1 MAFIF
6 TEMYDWYRD
15 LMDNKSDPRVADWP
29 MMSSPL
35 PTLALCIFYAYFSKS
50 IAPKIMEKRKPLDL
64 RKFLIVY
71 NLFQTVFSTWI
82 FYEYLQ
88 SGWWGHYSFRC
99 QPVDYSNNPLALRM
113 ARTCWWYYISKF
125 TEFFDTLFFLLRKK
139 NQHVSTLHVIHHGCM
154 PFSVWMGMKFAP
166 GGHSTFFAM
175 LNSFV
180 HIVMYFYYMV
190 AALGPKYQKY
200 IWWKKYLTAFQM
212 LQFVAI
218 FTHQFQL
225 VFTDCNYPKGFMVW
239 IGLHGV
245 MFLFLFSDFYKQA
258 YSKRREAAAAK
269 RREAELA
276 LSGGQYDA
284 VAVNGGANGKLLQH
298 KNGGQHLYQN
308 GKELTN
314 GDLVNNNQG
323 ACMPILDDG
332 EEAHRRKVT
341 GNGIYAAANGAPK
354 AANSYTNGTANGF
367 VEAVGANGT
376 AHHHSHDDNDSTST
390 AAVRRKIQ

>member
-1 MAFIF
+1 MAFIL
-6 TEMYDWYRD
+6 TDMHDWYRD

-50 IAPKIMEKRKPLDL
+50 IAPRIMEKRKPMDL
-64 RKFLIVY
+64 RNLLVGY
-71 NLFQTVFSTWI
+71 NLFQTIFSTWI

-99 QPVDYSNNPLALRM
+99 QPVDYSDNPLALRM

-225 VFTDCNYPKGFMVW
+225 LFTDCNYPKGFMVW

-258 YSKRREAAAAK
+258 YSKRKAMRLAA
-269 RREAELA
+269 E
-276 LSGGQYDA
+276 
-284 VAVNGGANGKLLQH
+284 NKLLQAT
-298 KNGGQHLYQN
+298 KYDALNGGSATNGSLANGHHLYQN
-308 GKELTN
+308 DKLSN
-314 GDLVNNNQG
+314 GDLANNNQG
-323 ACMPILDDG
+323 ACMPVLDDD
-332 EEAHRRKVT
+332 ELHQRRVT
-341 GNGIYAAANGAPK
+341 GNGIYMNGMPK
-354 AANSYTNGTANGF
+354 PAANSYSNGNSNGF
-367 VEAVGANGT
+367 VESIRDEN
-376 AHHHSHDDNDSTST
+376 DDSSS
-390 AAVRRKIQ
+390 AAGLMRVRKIQ

>member
-1 MAFIF
+1 MAFIL

-50 IAPKIMEKRKPLDL
+50 LAPRIMEKRKPMDL
-64 RKFLIVY
+64 RNLLVGY
-71 NLFQTVFSTWI
+71 NLFQTIFSTWI

-99 QPVDYSNNPLALRM
+99 QPVDYSDNPLALRM

-225 VFTDCNYPKGFMVW
+225 LFTECDYPKGFMVW

-258 YSKRREAAAAK
+258 YSKRKARRAAA
-269 RREAELA
+269 EAIN
-276 LSGGQYDA
+276 SKYDA
-284 VAVNGGANGKLLQH
+284 LLANG
-298 KNGGQHLYQN
+298 NGTSHNGSLANGHHLYQN
-308 GKELTN
+308 DKLTN
-314 GDLVNNNQG
+314 GDLANNNQG
-323 ACMPILDDG
+323 ACMPVLDDD
-332 EEAHRRKVT
+332 ALHQRKVT
-341 GNGIYAAANGAPK
+341 ANGIYVNGMPK
-354 AANSYTNGTANGF
+354 PAANSYSNGNSNGF
-367 VEAVGANGT
+367 VEALR
-376 AHHHSHDDNDSTST
+376 DDSDDD
-390 AAVRRKIQ
+390 ARLARKTQ

>member
-1 MAFIF
+1 MAFIL
-6 TEMYDWYRD
+6 TDMHDWYRD

-35 PTLALCIFYAYFSKS
+35 PTLGLCIFYAYFSKS
-50 IAPKIMEKRKPLDL
+50 LAPRIMEKRKPMDL
-64 RKFLIVY
+64 RNLLVGY
-71 NLFQTVFSTWI
+71 NLFQTIFSTWI

-99 QPVDYSNNPLALRM
+99 QPVDYSDNPLALRM

-225 VFTDCNYPKGFMVW
+225 LFTECDYPKGFMVW

-258 YSKRREAAAAK
+258 YSKRKALRLAAESKLQQATK
-269 RREAELA
+269 
-276 LSGGQYDA
+276 YDA
-284 VAVNGGANGKLLQH
+284 LNGRSATNGSLS
-298 KNGGQHLYQN
+298 NGHHLYQN
-308 GKELTN
+308 DKLSN
-314 GDLVNNNQG
+314 GDLANNNQG
-323 ACMPILDDG
+323 ACMPVLDDD
-332 EEAHRRKVT
+332 ELHQRKVT
-341 GNGIYAAANGAPK
+341 GNGIYMNGMPK
-354 AANSYTNGTANGF
+354 PAANSYSNGNSNGF
-367 VEAVGANGT
+367 VESIRDEN
-376 AHHHSHDDNDSTST
+376 DDSTSV
-390 AAVRRKIQ
+390 AGLMRVRKIQ

>member
-1 MAFIF
+1 MAFIL
-6 TEMYDWYRD
+6 TDMHDWYRD

-35 PTLALCIFYAYFSKS
+35 PTLGLCIFYAYFSKS
-50 IAPKIMEKRKPLDL
+50 LAPRIMEKRKPMDL
-64 RKFLIVY
+64 RNLLVGY
-71 NLFQTVFSTWI
+71 NLFQTIFSTWI

-99 QPVDYSNNPLALRM
+99 QPVDYSDNPLALRM

-225 VFTDCNYPKGFMVW
+225 LFTECNYPKGFMVW

-258 YSKRREAAAAK
+258 YSKRKAMRLAAESKLQQATK
-269 RREAELA
+269 
-276 LSGGQYDA
+276 YDA
-284 VAVNGGANGKLLQH
+284 LNGRSATNGSLS
-298 KNGGQHLYQN
+298 NGHHLYQN
-308 GKELTN
+308 EKLSN
-314 GDLVNNNQG
+314 GDLANNNQG
-323 ACMPILDDG
+323 ACMPVLDDD
-332 EEAHRRKVT
+332 ELHQRKVT
-341 GNGIYAAANGAPK
+341 GNGIYMNGMPK
-354 AANSYTNGTANGF
+354 PAANSYSNGNSNGF
-367 VEAVGANGT
+367 VESIRDEN
-376 AHHHSHDDNDSTST
+376 DDSTSV
-390 AAVRRKIQ
+390 AGLMRVRKIQ

>member
-1 MAFIF
+1 
-6 TEMYDWYRD
+6 
-15 LMDNKSDPRVADWP
+15 MDNKSDPRVADWP

-35 PTLALCIFYAYFSKS
+35 PTLGLCVFYAYFSKS
-50 IAPKIMEKRKPLDL
+50 LAPKLMEKRKPLDL
-64 RKFLIVY
+64 RNFLVLY

-88 SGWWGHYSFRC
+88 SGWWGHYSFKC

-125 TEFFDTLFFLLRKK
+125 TEFFDTLFFILRKK
-139 NQHVSTLHVIHHGCM
+139 YQHVSTLHVIHHGCM

-212 LQFVAI
+212 VQFVAI

-225 VFTDCNYPKGFMVW
+225 LFIECDYPKGFMVW

-258 YSKRREAAAAK
+258 YSKRRTAIARRAAEK
-269 RREAELA
+269 A
-276 LSGGQYDA
+276 LETSAQYDA
-284 VAVNGGANGKLLQH
+284 LNHNSGIS
-298 KNGGQHLYQN
+298 QHLNGHSVYQN
-308 GKELTN
+308 GKLAN

-323 ACMPILDDG
+323 ACMPVLDDD
-332 EEAHRRKVT
+332 ELHKRKVT
-341 GNGIYAAANGAPK
+341 ANGIYMNGGPK
-354 AANSYTNGTANGF
+354 AANSYINGSSNGF
-367 VEAVGANGT
+367 VEAMR
-376 AHHHSHDDNDSTST
+376 DENDETSS
-390 AAVRRKIQ
+390 AADHLRVRKIQ